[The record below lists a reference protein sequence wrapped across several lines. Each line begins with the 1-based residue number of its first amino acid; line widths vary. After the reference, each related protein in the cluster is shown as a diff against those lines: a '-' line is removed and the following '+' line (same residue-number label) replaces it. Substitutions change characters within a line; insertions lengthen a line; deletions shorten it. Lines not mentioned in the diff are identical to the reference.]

1 MPPPRAFATLAV
13 LPALYALTALAT
25 FGLLAGCDTTPKK
38 PEDCA
43 RIDWRSE
50 GRSTAL
56 NGRAMESGWRRGA
69 ACQQLGV
76 NPDRKAFE
84 SGWAEGQATYC
95 TPGFLLRE
103 GRRNDALG
111 PICQGMDEAV
121 LQRAWN
127 HGRLLYEAD
136 QRIQR
141 LDGDLASLRARA
153 DDVKLPA
160 GNRDTARAQLSG
172 VIAARAQAVAT
183 RERLEAEANANGWGL
198 GR

>member
-1 MPPPRAFATLAV
+1 MSLLRAVFAV
-13 LPALYALTALAT
+13 LVGVGLLTA
-25 FGLLAGCDTTPKK
+25 CDTTPKK

-56 NGRAMESGWRRGA
+56 DGRAMDSGWRRGA
-69 ACQQLGV
+69 ACQQLGT

-84 SGWAEGQATYC
+84 NGWAEGQATYC
-95 TPGFLLRE
+95 TPRFLLRE
-103 GRRNDALG
+103 GRRNDGFG
-111 PICQGMDEAV
+111 PICRGMDEAT

-136 QRIQR
+136 QRVQR
-141 LDGDLASLRARA
+141 LDNDLVNLRARA
-153 DDVKLPA
+153 DDVKLPQ
-160 GNRDTARAQLSG
+160 GDRDTARAQLSG
-172 VIAARAQAVAT
+172 VIAARAQAIAT
-183 RERLEAEANANGWGL
+183 RDRLESEANANGWGL

>member
-1 MPPPRAFATLAV
+1 MPPPRAFATLAA

-43 RIDWRSE
+43 RIDCRSE

-103 GRRNDALG
+103 GRRNDAFG

-127 HGRLLYEAD
+127 HGRLLHEAD

>member
-1 MPPPRAFATLAV
+1 MPLHRAFATLAAV
-13 LPALYALTALAT
+13 PAVTAFATLAT

-103 GRRNDALG
+103 GRRNDAFG
-111 PICQGMDEAV
+111 PICPGLGEAA

-153 DDVKLPA
+153 DDAKLSA
-160 GNRDTARAQLSG
+160 GQRDTARAQLSG
-172 VIAARAQAVAT
+172 VIAARAQAVAS
-183 RERLEAEANANGWGL
+183 RDRLEAEANANGWGL

>member
-1 MPPPRAFATLAV
+1 MLLNRAVAIHA
-13 LPALYALTALAT
+13 ALAA
-25 FGLLAGCDTTPKK
+25 FSLLAGCDTSPKK

-56 NGRAMESGWRRGA
+56 SGRPMDSGWRRGA
-69 ACQQLGV
+69 ACQQLGAS
-76 NPDRKAFE
+76 PDRKAFE
-84 SGWAEGQATYC
+84 SGWAEGQAAYC
-95 TPGFLLRE
+95 TPRFLLRE
-103 GRRNDALG
+103 GRRNDGFG
-111 PICQGMDEAV
+111 PICLGMDEAG

-136 QRIQR
+136 QRILR
-141 LDGDLASLRARA
+141 LDSDLASLRARA

-172 VIAARAQAVAT
+172 VIAARAQAVAS
-183 RERLEAEANANGWGL
+183 RDRLEAEANANGWGL